1 MSSMPDSQATTA
13 SVAKADDPIVG
24 GPVSAGSR
32 AGGGAGSA
40 DPPTRQVALRP
51 ARSRVD
57 QIGSAIAVVFLV
69 AGALFDVFS
78 GVGLLAT
85 ILVVTMY
92 VAMSQ
97 GWALVG
103 TYLGYFNFGLA
114 MFFGIG
120 AYADALASS
129 DWHLSVLAALPVA
142 LAVGAIA
149 GAVFGAVLLRF
160 RGPIFAVAT
169 FILAFAVQSLVST
182 TSFTQSSLGISIV
195 PPDLGPRTSDQVF
208 IALNGALIVVVAI
221 GTWILD
227 RSRAWRVMTAIR
239 DDETGA
245 SAVGINTV
253 MVKILA
259 FTASGAVVAV
269 AGGLYAARS
278 FYIDPV
284 TTFDFTLTLYAVI
297 GALAVG
303 RSRWWSGVI
312 GGALV
317 GAANQLL
324 LTYVGGVTNEI
335 VFGIAIVA
343 IGRFLVAGD
352 RPALRLRRAPRSA
365 STEGPARTPR

>member
-1 MSSMPDSQATTA
+1 MSTVPESAAAAP
-13 SVAKADDPIVG
+13 PVG
-24 GPVSAGSR
+24 NTDGPPAGST
-32 AGGGAGSA
+32 APVGIGAGSGQPA
-40 DPPTRQVALRP
+40 VSRVALRS

-57 QIGSAIAVVFLV
+57 QIGSAIAIVFLV
-69 AGALFDVFS
+69 AGAVLDVFS
-78 GVGLLAT
+78 GIGLLST
-85 ILVVTMY
+85 ILIVTMY

-120 AYADALASS
+120 AYADALAAL

-142 LAVGAIA
+142 LAIGAVA
-149 GAVFGAVLLRF
+149 GAVFGVVLLRF

-182 TSFTQSSLGISIV
+182 TSFTQSSLGVTII
-195 PPDLGPRTSDQVF
+195 PPDFGPRTSDQVF
-208 IALNGALIVVVAI
+208 IALNGALIVVVAF
-221 GTWILD
+221 GTWLVD

-239 DDETGA
+239 NDETGA
-245 SAVGINTV
+245 NAVGVNTV
-253 MVKILA
+253 MVKVLA

-269 AGGLYAARS
+269 AGGLYAARN

-312 GGALV
+312 GGTLV
-317 GAANQLL
+317 GAASQLL

-352 RPALRLRRAPRSA
+352 RPALQLRRSPRPA
-365 STEGPARTPR
+365 STEGRTPPP

>member
-1 MSSMPDSQATTA
+1 MSTGPESAITTPPA
-13 SVAKADDPIVG
+13 AEADDSPTTSTTLID
-24 GPVSAGSR
+24 AETGSSEPTTQR
-32 AGGGAGSA
+32 GALQFVRNSG
-40 DPPTRQVALRP
+40 
-51 ARSRVD
+51 D
-57 QIGSAIAVVFLV
+57 QIGSTIAIIFLI
-69 AGALFDVFS
+69 AGALLDVFS
-78 GVGLLAT
+78 GIGLLAT
-85 ILVVTMY
+85 LLIVTMY

-120 AYADALASS
+120 AYADALAAS
-129 DWHLSVLAALPVA
+129 DWHLSVLAALPIA
-142 LAVGAIA
+142 LAVGAVS
-149 GAVFGAVLLRF
+149 GAVFGVVLLRF
-160 RGPIFAVAT
+160 RGSIFAVAT

-182 TSFTQSSLGISIV
+182 LSFTHSSLGVTIV
-195 PPDLGPRTSDQVF
+195 PPNFEPRTSDQVF
-208 IALNGALIVVVAI
+208 IALNGALIVVVAFA
-221 GTWILD
+221 TWLVD

-245 SAVGINTV
+245 SAVGVNTIV
-253 MVKILA
+253 VKILA
-259 FTASGAVVAV
+259 FTASGAVVAA
-269 AGGLYAARS
+269 AGGLYAARN

-312 GGALV
+312 GGTLV
-317 GAANQLL
+317 GAASQIL
-324 LTYVGGVTNEI
+324 LTYVGGVANEI

-352 RPALRLRRAPRSA
+352 RPALRLRRSPQPAN
-365 STEGPARTPR
+365 TEGVRSPP